1 MSGNALHMSSP
12 QRQKS
17 LSEAKTRGVRLQV
30 ARKFAG
36 LDQRQAAK
44 KLGVSRQTVS
54 GWENGAE
61 IEEENLAAA
70 ATLYGASRGWIRYG
84 EGDAPR
90 GLLAA
95 VERERLT
102 RPDE

>member
-1 MSGNALHMSSP
+1 MSGIALHMSSP

-17 LSEAKTRGVRLQV
+17 LSEAKARGVRLKT
-30 ARKFAG
+30 ARLLAG
-36 LDQRQAAK
+36 LDQVRAAK

-54 GWENGAE
+54 GWENGAA
-61 IEEENLAAA
+61 IEEDNLGAAA
-70 ATLYGASRGWIRYG
+70 ALYRAPRGWLRYG

-90 GLLAA
+90 GLLAE